1 MDPIIN
7 NYNSKPFDELLH
19 CEKEG
24 IMYQADMTQSVSYD
38 VDYYEKYVKYENTE
52 ISLKLNQGRK
62 QITEKYC
69 KSILDIGIGS
79 GEFIKNSQIKAFGF
93 DINPIAI
100 KWLQERNLFVDL
112 DGEIPNVDGFTFW
125 DSLEHIP
132 NPYSILSLLKKNQY
146 AFISMPIFQNLIE
159 LKGSKHYRPNEHYYY
174 FNINGM
180 TKYMT
185 DLDFSLIETNDF
197 ESKAGRQDI
206 LTFVFRK
213 N

>member
-1 MDPIIN
+1 MDPIIK
-7 NYNSKPFDELLH
+7 NYNSQPFDELLY
-19 CEKEG
+19 CENEG

-62 QITEKYC
+62 EITEKYC

-79 GEFIKNSQIKAFGF
+79 GEFIKNSQIKVFGF

-100 KWLQERNLFVDL
+100 KWLQEHNLFVDL
-112 DGEIPNVDGFTFW
+112 DGQIPSVDGFTFW

-132 NPYSILSLLKKNQY
+132 NPHSILSLLKKNQY
-146 AFISMPIFQNLIE
+146 AFISMPIFQNLIK
-159 LKGSKHYRPNEHYYY
+159 LKESKHYRPNEHYYY
-174 FNINGM
+174 FTSNGM
-180 TKYMT
+180 TKYMA
-185 DLDFSLIETNDF
+185 DLDFALIETNDF